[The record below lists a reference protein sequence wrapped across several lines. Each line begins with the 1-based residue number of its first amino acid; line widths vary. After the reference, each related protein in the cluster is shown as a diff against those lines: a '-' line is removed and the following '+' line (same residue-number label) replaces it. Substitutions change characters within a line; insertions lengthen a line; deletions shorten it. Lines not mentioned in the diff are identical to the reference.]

1 MEDKGIRLDELSAPA
16 VTVRRRRVAFPDLK
30 AVVHLDEAPAEL
42 LAELP
47 ELYSSAFSIAEYFAI
62 YDRPRRMYACELD
75 EPHHVIVFTS
85 HGATAEVLNKVIEI
99 EPAAV
104 ERLAAAIFRARPEIR
119 RIRAEVKFAPPVL
132 GLPVRELHRSDDQVV
147 ELPATGE
154 AFERRLGASTRKK
167 LRNFRNRLQRAHPDF
182 NLRTVEGEEITLALV
197 EQVFDWNKQ
206 RIIAKGG
213 RWGFENEPGAP
224 YKAWR
229 WLRSHGAVLC
239 GYMGEECVAAE
250 LLLFVGRDCW
260 ALRGGFDPIY
270 SDVDLGFL
278 MSSFLIVESIQRG
291 CARTHLLFGASAY
304 KQHLGAVPVTAYR
317 VSIFRSRFDK
327 VLYAREP
334 SPFVKEHRT
343 FYQRARRAFRRRLL
357 AAFGDE
363 TRAR

>member
-213 RWGFENEPGAP
+213 RWSFENEPEAP

-229 WLRSHGAVLC
+229 LLQSHGAVLC
-239 GYMGEECVAAE
+239 GCIGDECVAGC
-250 LLLFVGRDCW
+250 LLMFVGRDCW
-260 ALRGGFDPIY
+260 WFHGGFDPIY

-278 MSSFLIVESIQRG
+278 MTSFLIVESIQRG
-291 CARTHLLFGASAY
+291 CARTHMLWGTTPY

-343 FYQRARRAFRRRLL
+343 FYQRARRAFKRRLL
-357 AAFGDE
+357 AALRGVAKE
-363 TRAR
+363 H